1 MEYENIFINS
11 SKVTLV
17 QKDHPEYDYKSVMVF
32 QIFKEIS
39 SNTSNEKWS
48 DKSLSVLKGEK
59 HCHKENDVTE
69 KKSDEE
75 DKKQLWRRNKSKSTF
90 FFTNLQSGKVLTVL
104 PDGTFI
110 TLCQSQFVSN
120 DVI

>member
-1 MEYENIFINS
+1 MVDMNSCVKGSQEWNSYAQGDNTMKYKNIFNS

-32 QIFKEIS
+32 QIFKKIS

-75 DKKQLWRRNKSKSTF
+75 DKKQLWR
-90 FFTNLQSGKVLTVL
+90 
-104 PDGTFI
+104 
-110 TLCQSQFVSN
+110 
-120 DVI
+120 